1 MDEKNAA
8 IDSVNYNKK
17 SAKWKKR
24 LIMIKEIRRVDKE
37 KRRRKLNWLIID
49 AEHTTGQSRPDKL
62 VRPLDS
68 LSAATWD
75 GIDKFIYLTIHC
87 RWGGKWINC
96 RRKRI
101 SEGNVSP

>member
-8 IDSVNYNKK
+8 IDSINCNKI
-17 SAKWKKR
+17 SAKWKKL
-24 LIMIKEIRRVDKE
+24 LIMIKEIRRRIRADQ
-37 KRRRKLNWLIID
+37 
-49 AEHTTGQSRPDKL
+49 TRPDKL

-75 GIDKFIYLTIHC
+75 WIDKFIYLTIHC

-101 SEGNVSP
+101 SEGNGSP